1 MKLYLAGPFFDDE
14 QIDRIQRIE
23 KALDNNPSVSGY
35 FSPRK
40 SNVNDGAEIGSSQ
53 WSKDVFQ
60 LDVDEIKKAD
70 AVIAIIDFVDDNV
83 DSGTAFE
90 IGYAYAIDKPVVL
103 FHEKDAIVNLMLSNV
118 SKSYLTKV
126 SDVEKFDFK
135 EMPEY
140 HYEGE
145 VF

>member
-23 KALDNNPSVSGY
+23 KALDNNPSVSEY
-35 FSPRK
+35 FSPRNSK
-40 SNVNDGAEIGSSQ
+40 VNDGAEIGSSQ

-103 FHEKDAIVNLMLSNV
+103 FHEKDAIVNLMLSNG

-126 SDVEKFDFK
+126 DDVEKFDFK

>member
-23 KALDNNPSVSGY
+23 KALDNNPSVSEY
-35 FSPRK
+35 FSPRN
-40 SNVNDGAEIGSSQ
+40 SNVNDGEEIGSSQ

-70 AVIAIIDFVDDNV
+70 AVIAIIDFVGDNV

-103 FHEKDAIVNLMLSNV
+103 FHEKDAIVNLMLSNG

-126 SDVEKFDFK
+126 SDVEKFDFQ

>member
-35 FSPRK
+35 FSPRN
-40 SNVNDGAEIGSSQ
+40 SNVNDGSEIGSSQ
-53 WSKDVFQ
+53 WSRDVFQ

-103 FHEKDAIVNLMLSNV
+103 FHEKDAIVNLMLSNG

>member
-1 MKLYLAGPFFDDE
+1 MRLYLAGPFFDDE
-14 QIDRIQRIE
+14 QVNRIERIE
-23 KALDNNPSVSGY
+23 KALDANKTVSDY
-35 FSPRK
+35 FSPRN

-70 AVIAIIDFVDDNV
+70 AVIAIIDYVDDNV

-90 IGYAYAIDKPVVL
+90 IGYAFAIGKPVVL
-103 FHEKDAIVNLMLSNV
+103 FHEKEAIVNLMLSNG

-126 SDVEKFDFK
+126 SDVESFDFEK
-135 EMPEY
+135 MPEY